1 MENDCTGC
9 RVYTRVMATTPTD
22 DPLADSDRTVGV
34 NWELDSRNILK
45 SLKREALLFDQI
57 GIPWLDYWLLSLRRR
72 GADASLFNELDWLR
86 DISVVWEL
94 NLVQQADYF
103 LNEDRPPVLRQ
114 YLGVIVAETGKPID
128 VITIPDQALRSEG
141 IVAKSGSREADQDL
155 IA

>member
-1 MENDCTGC
+1 MPS
-9 RVYTRVMATTPTD
+9 VYTRVMATTPTD
-22 DPLADSDRTVGV
+22 DPLTNSDRTVGIHRYKD
-34 NWELDSRNILK
+34 WAFK